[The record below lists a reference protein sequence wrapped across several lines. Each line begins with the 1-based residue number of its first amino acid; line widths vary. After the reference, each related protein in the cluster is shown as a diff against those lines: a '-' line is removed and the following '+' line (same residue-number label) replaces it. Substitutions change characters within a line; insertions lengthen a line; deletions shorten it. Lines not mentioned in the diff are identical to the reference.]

1 MKLVLDTNVLI
12 SGMYFGGVPAEILDL
27 WADNRFMVYA
37 TPGIL
42 KEYLRAIEEMDVK
55 TRETLGPHWG
65 KMLPKVCHFIND
77 SQSSKK
83 FSRDPDDDKFIHC
96 AIDSGSDYLVTGD
109 EDLTNVSLE
118 FDFKILSPRQFLNIL
133 EQ

>member
-12 SGMYFGGVPAEILDL
+12 SGIYFGGIPACILDH

-42 KEYLRAIEEMDVK
+42 KEYLGAIEEMDLKMHEV
-55 TRETLGPHWG
+55 LGLHWG
-65 KMLPKVCHFIND
+65 KMLPNVCHFIAD
-77 SQSSKK
+77 SQTSKK

-96 AIDSGSDYLVTGD
+96 AIDSGADYLVTGD
-109 EDLTNVSLE
+109 RDLTSVSSGLH
-118 FDFKILSPRQFLNIL
+118 FKILSPRQFLNVL
-133 EQ
+133 E